1 MIVADDVPMLRDL
14 YRQSIQALGVDV
26 VAEAATTAELLVQV
40 RGHRPDAVL
49 VDINFGGHLGRPQDD
64 DGLHAAERLRADDPR
79 LGIVMFSVHMTPAYL
94 RRITA
99 IGDGTHIGYL
109 GKERIKDAQT
119 IVDALARVTAGETVI
134 DGALA
139 EQMLRT
145 RRVQDPIALLT
156 ARQREA
162 LELLAQ
168 GRTNKA
174 IAERMKVA
182 VPTVEAYLSEVF
194 KTLDIPASPDDHK
207 RVLAVLAWLRS
218 AGARPP
224 GARTARDRDRE
235 A

>member
-1 MIVADDVPMLRDL
+1 MRVIIADDVPMLRDL
-14 YRQSIQALGVDV
+14 YRQSIQALGVNV
-26 VAEAATTAELLVQV
+26 VAEAATIAELLVHV
-40 RGHRPDAVL
+40 RTHRPDAVL

-64 DGLHAAERLRADDPR
+64 DGLHAAMRLRGDDPL

-94 RRITA
+94 RRITE

-109 GKERIKDAQT
+109 GKERIKDAHT
-119 IVDALARVTAGETVI
+119 IVDALSRVTAGETVI
-134 DGALA
+134 DTALA

-145 RRVQDPIALLT
+145 RRVQDPIARLT

-162 LELLAQ
+162 LQLLAQ

-174 IAERMKVA
+174 IAEQMNVA

-194 KTLDIPASPDDHK
+194 KTLDIPVSPDDHK

-218 AGARPP
+218 AGAGPFGPRA
-224 GARTARDRDRE
+224 GQS
-235 A
+235 

>member
-1 MIVADDVPMLRDL
+1 VIIADDVPMLRDL

-26 VAEAATTAELLVQV
+26 VAEAASTAELLIQV
-40 RGHRPDAVL
+40 DTHRPDAAL

-64 DGLHAAERLRADDPR
+64 DGLYAAERLRADHPR
-79 LGIVMFSVHMTPAYL
+79 LGIVMFSVHMTSAYL

-109 GKERIKDAQT
+109 GKERIKDAHT
-119 IVDALARVTAGETVI
+119 IVDALERVTAGETVI

-174 IAERMKVA
+174 IAEHMKVA

-218 AGARPP
+218 AGARPF
-224 GARTARDRDRE
+224 GARTDQGNRE
-235 A
+235 M